1 MATEAAFQGKTVF
14 CRDAKCCEVEYS
26 SEASFVKHYVI
37 LLLLL
42 LLLLG
47 LLGLGRWFGSFVEGG
62 SVVNLG
68 LGLGLGLSVEAEERN
83 GEGFWVFG
91 EEEFWGESDEG
102 NRVGSEEE
110 LGRHVGCGAAVVVV
124 MVWRIGFARERDK
137 GVKEGL
143 KPLFL
148 FFFSFLESLF
158 FFFFFFCGESLA
170 FDFFFF
176 FFLRRTCI

>member
-1 MATEAAFQGKTVF
+1 MAAEAAFEGKTVF

-26 SEASFVKHYVI
+26 SEALFVKHYVI
-37 LLLLL
+37 LLFLL

-110 LGRHVGCGAAVVVV
+110 LRRHVGCGAAVVVV
-124 MVWRIGFARERDK
+124 IVWRIGFARERDK

-158 FFFFFFCGESLA
+158 SFFSFFVESHLHLIFFFFF
-170 FDFFFF
+170 
-176 FFLRRTCI
+176 

>member
-1 MATEAAFQGKTVF
+1 M
-14 CRDAKCCEVEYS
+14 
-26 SEASFVKHYVI
+26 
-37 LLLLL
+37 
-42 LLLLG
+42 
-47 LLGLGRWFGSFVEGG
+47 
-62 SVVNLG
+62 N

-158 FFFFFFCGESLA
+158 SFFWGESLAFNFFFFFFFEKNLYLI
-170 FDFFFF
+170 FDFK
-176 FFLRRTCI
+176 

>member
-1 MATEAAFQGKTVF
+1 MAAEAAFEGKTVF
-14 CRDAKCCEVEYS
+14 CRDSKCCEVEYS

-68 LGLGLGLSVEAEERN
+68 LGLGLSVEAEERN

-110 LGRHVGCGAAVVVV
+110 LRRHVGCGAAVVVV

-158 FFFFFFCGESLA
+158 SFFSCFVESHLHLI
-170 FDFFFF
+170 